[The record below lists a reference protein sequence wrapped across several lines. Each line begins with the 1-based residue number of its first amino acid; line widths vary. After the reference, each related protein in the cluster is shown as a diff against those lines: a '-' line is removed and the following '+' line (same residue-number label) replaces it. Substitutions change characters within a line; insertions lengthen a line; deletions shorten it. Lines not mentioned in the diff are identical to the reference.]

1 MFVLFDK
8 ATSKKNKEKLAV
20 LMEHKKI
27 LKMEVI
33 DTWAMLEEVKSELDV
48 VSHQKIHLEGRFKRE
63 KSRRLGI
70 QQNYQALR
78 EQLAVQERVWGM
90 IQSNLKESRRS
101 RGSWHSG
108 KSLADEDDS
117 ESA

>member
-1 MFVLFDK
+1 M
-8 ATSKKNKEKLAV
+8 
-20 LMEHKKI
+20 
-27 LKMEVI
+27 
-33 DTWAMLEEVKSELDV
+33 KSELDA
-48 VSHQKIHLEGRFKRE
+48 VSHQKIQLEGLFKRE

-78 EQLAVQERVWGM
+78 EHLAVQERVWGV
-90 IQSNLKESRRS
+90 IQSNLKESRCS